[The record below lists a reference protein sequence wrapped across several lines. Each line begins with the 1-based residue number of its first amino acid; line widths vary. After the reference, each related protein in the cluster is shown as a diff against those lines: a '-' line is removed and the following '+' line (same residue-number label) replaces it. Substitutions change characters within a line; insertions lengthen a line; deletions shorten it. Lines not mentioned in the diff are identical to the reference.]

1 MVYPIEN
8 CYNCNTELA
17 IEDIVEGECKKCG
30 FELCDTPIDEVESV
44 SSFISNNGLTKSP
57 YLTLVF
63 SIEEQLKLVQRL
75 TYCLINRTKLVDVEL
90 SSTEKAHLL
99 HDYLFDVKLL
109 HQHMNLSYSL
119 LEVWPSKLVLFLIDF
134 YQVEDK
140 EKIDRYRIENKE
152 IIDHFRDEYRNSR
165 VENRVKEFMLD
176 FVFHCSSEKIKDLLK
191 ISYEREN
198 GFRFSTTQF
207 SKSHLQLDSEYV
219 CVDDVTKMYHINYGT
234 LYQLTKHNHIKTYVH
249 PRNRLSVL
257 E

>member
-1 MVYPIEN
+1 M
-8 CYNCNTELA
+8 
-17 IEDIVEGECKKCG
+17 
-30 FELCDTPIDEVESV
+30 CDTPIDEVESV

-119 LEVWPSKLVLFLIDF
+119 LEAWPSKLVLFLIDF

-219 CVDDVTKMYHINYGT
+219 YVDDVTKMYHINYGT